1 MALRRV
7 NLSEYHSAF
16 QRTTKRTPNFS
27 YENGF
32 RSSSVVVLVVAV
44 AVSASSPVPERGLPR
59 LEDCVQATYRKVA
72 MKGQDLERISLDLS
86 EEGI

>member
-1 MALRRV
+1 MVLRRV

-32 RSSSVVVLVVAV
+32 RSNSVVVLAV